1 MEFILFIV
9 YIALS
14 FVVLS
19 VANGKGRSGCGW
31 FFLSLLISPIIVL
44 IILAVIGDTEEKR
57 RETLQADI
65 ETTEEIK
72 KKISEKVSATPT
84 ATSARDKA
92 IEELKRSK
100 ELLDLNVITKEEYD
114 AKKAELLPLLTSRSD
129 VAAESKSTQESKQL
143 TPTIYDVYSHKLM

>member
-57 RETLQADI
+57 RETLQSDI

-72 KKISEKVSATPT
+72 KKMSEKTA
-84 ATSARDKA
+84 ATSSTTSAKDNA

-100 ELLDLNVITKEEYD
+100 ELLDLNVITQEEYN
-114 AKKAELLPLLTSRSD
+114 AKKEELLPLLIGRN
-129 VAAESKSTQESKQL
+129 EHPQ
-143 TPTIYDVYSHKLM
+143 TINEK